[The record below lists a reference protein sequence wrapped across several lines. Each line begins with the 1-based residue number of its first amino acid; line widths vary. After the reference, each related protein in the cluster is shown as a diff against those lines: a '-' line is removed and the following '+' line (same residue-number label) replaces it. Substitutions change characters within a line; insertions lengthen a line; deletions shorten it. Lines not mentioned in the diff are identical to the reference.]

1 MEVTKKEGSFMSY
14 VLYSYISLVMIVG
27 PLTALSWE
35 EKAGEKVDLKRLCRP
50 LGFSIVLS
58 LVAVICY

>member
-35 EKAGEKVDLKRLCRP
+35 EKAG
-50 LGFSIVLS
+50 
-58 LVAVICY
+58 